1 VNRQE
6 TIDLLLEHS
15 RSPRHR
21 GRLEAPD
28 AVATGGHPECGD
40 VVTFFLRTSP
50 EGERI
55 QAIRF
60 EGEGCII
67 SQAAASLLS
76 ESVENAT
83 LAEIEAMGYPE
94 MIDALGR
101 EVVQGRPRCATLA
114 LGTLK
119 TAVKKLRSRDPRGAR
134 SIGERGGAV
143 EQV

>member
-1 VNRQE
+1 MTREE
-6 TIDLLLEHS
+6 TIDLLLERS

-28 AVATGGHPECGD
+28 AVASGGHLECGD
-40 VVTFFLRTSP
+40 VVTFFLRTEP
-50 EGERI
+50 DGERI
-55 QAIRF
+55 QAVSF

-76 ESVENAT
+76 ETVENAT
-83 LAEIEAMGYPE
+83 LTEIEAMGYPE

-119 TAVKKLRSRDPRGAR
+119 AAVTKLRGQSGGAAAR
-134 SIGERGGAV
+134 S
-143 EQV
+143 

>member
-1 VNRQE
+1 MTREE

-40 VVTFFLRTSP
+40 AVTFFLRIDRD
-50 EGERI
+50 GERVE
-55 QAIRF
+55 AVSF

-76 ESVENAT
+76 ETVENAT
-83 LAEIEAMGYPE
+83 LAEIEAMGYSE

-119 TAVKKLRSRDPRGAR
+119 AAVTKLRGR
-134 SIGERGGAV
+134 SGRAAAV
-143 EQV
+143 S